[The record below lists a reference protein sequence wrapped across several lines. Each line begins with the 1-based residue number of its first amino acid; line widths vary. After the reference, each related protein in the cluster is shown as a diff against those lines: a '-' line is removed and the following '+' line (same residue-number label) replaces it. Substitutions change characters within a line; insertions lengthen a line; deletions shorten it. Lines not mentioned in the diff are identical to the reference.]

1 MPVRLLH
8 STTFRFSLLY
18 MLLFGASVLM
28 LLGYIYWT
36 TAGFM
41 ERQTDETIAAEV
53 VSLSEQ
59 YRLLGLGGVQR
70 GIAKRL
76 SSGGADE
83 SYYLLADNHLR
94 PLAGNLP
101 GETLRE
107 IEPVSNPRNWLTASI
122 MIGGRQV
129 PIRFHLVVLPGNH
142 LLIVG
147 RDITDLRMVQGL
159 IVDSLVWGLAMT
171 MVLGLAGG
179 LVMSRGLLGRLE
191 AINRTSRGIMEGEL
205 SRRVPSDGSG
215 DEFDQ
220 LALNLNRMLDQ
231 IEVLLESI
239 RQVSDNI
246 AHDLRTPL
254 NRLRSRLEVVLL
266 EDRDQQTYREALER
280 TIAETED
287 ILGTFNALLRI
298 AQAEAGANRE
308 GFQPLDMARMAGDVV
323 ELYEPLAEEKGLTLR
338 TDLPAG
344 LVVNGNRHLLSQAV
358 ANLLDNA
365 IKYTPPGGEVLVSA
379 SRDAGGCRLSIAD
392 TGPGVPAAERDKI
405 LTRFY
410 RLEQSRSTPGSGLGL
425 SLVAAVARLHK
436 AALTFSDHRAGH
448 SAPGLRVDLAFPG
461 CPQSLAHGPAGT

>member
-1 MPVRLLH
+1 MLVRLLR
-8 STTFRFSLLY
+8 STAFRLSLLY
-18 MLLFGASVLM
+18 MLLFGTSVLM

-53 VSLSEQ
+53 LSLSEQ
-59 YRLLGLGGVQR
+59 YRLLGLGGIQR

-76 SSGGADE
+76 SSESADE
-83 SYYLLADNHLR
+83 GFYLLADRSLR
-94 PLAGNLP
+94 PLAGNLSSDA
-101 GETLRE
+101 LRE
-107 IEPVSNPRNWLTASI
+107 VEPKDNPRDWATAEVRVK
-122 MIGGRQV
+122 GRLV
-129 PIRFHLVVLPGNH
+129 PVRFHLVLLPSNY
-142 LLIVG
+142 LLVVG
-147 RDITDLRMVQGL
+147 RDITDLRMVQNL

-191 AINRTSRGIMEGEL
+191 LINRTSRGIMEGEL
-205 SRRVPSDGSG
+205 SRRVPTNGSG

-220 LALNLNRMLDQ
+220 LAVNLNRMLDQ

-266 EDRDQQTYREALER
+266 EDRDEQTYREALER

-298 AQAEAGANRE
+298 AQAEAGTSRE
-308 GFQPLDMARMAGDVV
+308 DLQPLDMARLVGDAV
-323 ELYEPLAEEKGLTLR
+323 ELYEPLAEEKGLRLSTELTPGITVR
-338 TDLPAG
+338 
-344 LVVNGNRHLLSQAV
+344 GNRHLLSQAV

-365 IKYTPPGGEVLVSA
+365 IKYTPPGGELRVALVRNGS
-379 SRDAGGCRLSIAD
+379 GCRLSVAD
-392 TGPGVPAAERDKI
+392 SGPGVPAAERDKV

-410 RLEQSRSTPGSGLGL
+410 RQERSRSTPGSGLGL

-436 AALTFSDHRAGH
+436 AGLTLADNRPGRPE
-448 SAPGLRVDLAFPG
+448 PGLRVELVFPD
-461 CPQSLAHGPAGT
+461 CA

>member
-53 VSLSEQ
+53 LSLSEQ
-59 YRLLGLGGVQR
+59 YRLLGLGGIQR
-70 GIAKRL
+70 SIAKRL
-76 SSGGADE
+76 SAETGHDSF
-83 SYYLLADNHLR
+83 YLLADNNLR
-94 PLAGNLP
+94 LLAGNLP
-101 GETLRE
+101 SDALRE
-107 IEPVSNPRNWLTASI
+107 IVPIINERNWLTASFR
-122 MIGGRQV
+122 IGRRHV
-129 PIRFHLVVLPGNH
+129 PIRFHLVALPGNYT
-142 LLIVG
+142 LMVG
-147 RDITDLRMVQGL
+147 RDITDLRL
-159 IVDSLVWGLAMT
+159 IQTLIIDSLIWGLAMT
-171 MVLGLAGG
+171 MILGLVGG
-179 LVMSRGLLGRLE
+179 LVMSRGLLSRLE
-191 AINRTSRGIMEGEL
+191 SINRTSRGIMEGEL
-205 SRRVPSDGSG
+205 SRRVPTDGSG

-231 IEVLLESI
+231 IEVLLASI

-266 EDRDQQTYREALER
+266 EERDQQTYREALER

-298 AQAEAGANRE
+298 AQAEAGTSRE
-308 GFQPLDMARMAGDVV
+308 DSQLLDMACIVGDAV
-323 ELYEPLAEEKGLTLR
+323 ELYAPLAEEQGLALRTELSSGLTVR
-338 TDLPAG
+338 
-344 LVVNGNRHLLSQAV
+344 GNRHLLSQAV

-365 IKYTPPGGEVLVSA
+365 IKYTPEGGEVLVSLTK
-379 SRDAGGCRLSIAD
+379 DGNGCLLSVAD
-392 TGPGVPAAERDKI
+392 TGPGVPEAERGKV

-410 RLEQSRSTPGSGLGL
+410 RLEHSRSTPGSGLGL

-436 AALTFSDHRAGH
+436 ASLSLADNRPGEP
-448 SAPGLRVDLAFPG
+448 APGLRVDLFFPN
-461 CPQSLAHGPAGT
+461 CV

>member
-1 MPVRLLH
+1 MPVRLQQ
-8 STTFRFSLLY
+8 STTFRLSLLY
-18 MLLFGASVLM
+18 MLLFGTSVLM

-53 VSLSEQ
+53 LSLSEQ
-59 YRLLGLGGVQR
+59 YRLLGVGGIQR

-76 SSGGADE
+76 SNEASND
-83 SYYLLADNHLR
+83 SFYLLADNNLR
-94 PLAGNLP
+94 LLAGNLP
-101 GETLRE
+101 SDALRE
-107 IEPVSNPRNWLTASI
+107 IVPVINERNWLTASFR
-122 MIGGRQV
+122 IGGRRV
-129 PIRFHLVVLPGNH
+129 PIRFHLVALPGNYT
-142 LLIVG
+142 LMVG
-147 RDITDLRMVQGL
+147 RDITDLRL
-159 IVDSLVWGLAMT
+159 IQNLIIDSLVWGLAMT
-171 MVLGLAGG
+171 MVLGLVGG
-179 LVMSRGLLGRLE
+179 LVMSRGLLSRLE
-191 AINRTSRGIMEGEL
+191 TINRTSRGIMEGEL
-205 SRRVPSDGSG
+205 SRRVPTDGSG

-280 TIAETED
+280 TIVETED

-298 AQAEAGANRE
+298 AQAEAGTSRE
-308 GFQPLDMARMAGDVV
+308 DSQPLDMARIAGDAA
-323 ELYEPLAEEKGLTLR
+323 ELYAPLAEEQGLTLR
-338 TDLPAG
+338 TELTAG
-344 LVVNGNRHLLSQAV
+344 LTVRGNRHLLSQAV

-365 IKYTPPGGEVLVSA
+365 IKYTPAGGEVHVSLV
-379 SRDAGGCRLSIAD
+379 RDGNGCRLSVVD
-392 TGPGVPAAERDKI
+392 TGPGVPEAERSKV

-410 RLEQSRSTPGSGLGL
+410 RLERSRSTPGSGLGL

-436 AALTFSDHRAGH
+436 ASLFLVDNHPGQLS
-448 SAPGLRVDLAFPG
+448 PGLRVDLFFPN
-461 CPQSLAHGPAGT
+461 CA